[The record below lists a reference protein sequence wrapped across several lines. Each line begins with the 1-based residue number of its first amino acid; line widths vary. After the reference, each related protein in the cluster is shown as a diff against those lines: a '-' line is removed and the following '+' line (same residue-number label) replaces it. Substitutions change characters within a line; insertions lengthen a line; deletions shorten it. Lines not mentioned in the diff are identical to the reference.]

1 MPEIKPVLSQLNII
15 PEDFDATL
23 DFYRKLGVNFPDDVN
38 LPDSTRHATA
48 TLSNGLVFD
57 VDNEPLARMYNAGWR
72 RSDGSSRVLIGFSL
86 PSREA
91 VDKKYAELIDAGH
104 KGRQPPYD
112 AFWGAR
118 YAIVAD
124 PDGNDVGLMS
134 PLDEKRRTWP
144 PTESPAL

>member
-1 MPEIKPVLSQLNII
+1 M
-15 PEDFDATL
+15 FT
-23 DFYRKLGVNFPDDVN
+23 DFYGNVFSPGAMLTYVE
-38 LPDSTRHATA
+38 RHFVPYY
-48 TLSNGLVFD
+48 G
-57 VDNEPLARMYNAGWR
+57 
-72 RSDGSSRVLIGFSL
+72 
-86 PSREA
+86 
-91 VDKKYAELIDAGH
+91 GH

-144 PTESPAL
+144 PTESTAP